1 MSESFSIKSVSTAP
15 RMRDKVRQICDEM
28 KTKAQNGCVLVL
40 LFRKAMTLS
49 WMRTGSWNAAALF
62 VAIRPDSSL
71 A

>member
-1 MSESFSIKSVSTAP
+1 
-15 RMRDKVRQICDEM
+15 MRDKVRQKYNEM
-28 KTKAQNGCVLVL
+28 KTMAQNGSVLVL

-49 WMRTGSWNAAALF
+49 WMRTGPWNAAAHL